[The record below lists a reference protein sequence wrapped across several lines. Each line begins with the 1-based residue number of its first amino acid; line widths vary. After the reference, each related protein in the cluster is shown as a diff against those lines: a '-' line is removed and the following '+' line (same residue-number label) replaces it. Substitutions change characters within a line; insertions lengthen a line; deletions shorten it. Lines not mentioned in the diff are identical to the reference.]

1 MILKGKKVV
10 IMGVRNKWSIAWG
23 AAQSAYEQG
32 AEVISLCVKIEEKY
46 ENTDYIR
53 ISKSSIVNLNKI
65 KSIRPDFGG
74 KILATMEN
82 NEMNMTNIDEAVET
96 GTEIVTKVVGNNDLM
111 KKIGVGTGCAVA
123 GAIVYAGVKQLIG
136 FIKSKSKN
144 KKDEGKS
151 ETSDETTENVE
162 D

>member
-1 MILKGKKVV
+1 M
-10 IMGVRNKWSIAWG
+10 N
-23 AAQSAYEQG
+23 
-32 AEVISLCVKIEEKY
+32 
-46 ENTDYIR
+46 D
-53 ISKSSIVNLNKI
+53 
-65 KSIRPDFGG
+65 
-74 KILATMEN
+74 
-82 NEMNMTNIDEAVET
+82 EMNMTSIDEAVET
-96 GTEIVTKVVGNNDLM
+96 GTEIVTKVAGNNDLM

-136 FIKSKSKN
+136 CLKSKSKN